1 MESARKG
8 LSFPLFLPMIPMS
21 DQEQRCCSATRAGGT
36 ALLVLVVAV
45 VVTLWWRNFGAEAPS
60 VTDGTDQAGQDPGA
74 KDHVKPVEPTW
85 ETEQFSSAAKKQL
98 HLLVEDLEKDGRVDP
113 AVIVRLSDESFRGD
127 RLRPETLE
135 TAYQDERLTVQR
147 ARSATGADEVRGREG
162 LTSSLEEL
170 VAGWNGWPEIQVHFK
185 ITSVELHE
193 DRATTRVLLETGA
206 RRDRHFLQQRAWW
219 QCGWILE
226 AKAPPRLVE
235 LRRTSLEEISGEA
248 RGGRLFAEAT
258 AGIFSAAPQVA
269 QQLADGVDH
278 WRGQS
283 QAELGVALHGHH
295 GLAIGDVNGDGLE
308 DVYLCQPGG
317 LPNRLLLQQPDG
329 TVKDTA
335 ASAGVDWLDGSRS
348 ALLLDLDNDGDQ
360 DLVVALN
367 VNLVIMA
374 NDGRGQFVEKAQ
386 AYSTGDPNSLSAADF
401 DGDGDLDVYVAGYG
415 KGFLATEWRKGEPAT
430 RVPYPYHDANN
441 GGPNLLLRNDGDW
454 RFTDATAEVG
464 LNEHNSR
471 WSFAAGWAD
480 YDSDG
485 DPDLYVANDY
495 GRNCLYRNDEGRFHD
510 VAAEAGVEDIAA
522 GMSVS
527 WCDYNGDGRPDLYIG
542 NMFSSA
548 GERIAYQREFQ
559 PGASEE
565 IRSQFQ
571 RHARGNTLF
580 ENSGDGTF
588 RDVSVA
594 RDVTLG
600 RWAWGSPF
608 VDINNDGRADL
619 VVANGY
625 ITGSDPDDL

>member
-1 MESARKG
+1 M
-8 LSFPLFLPMIPMS
+8 
-21 DQEQRCCSATRAGGT
+21 
-36 ALLVLVVAV
+36 
-45 VVTLWWRNFGAEAPS
+45 
-60 VTDGTDQAGQDPGA
+60 
-74 KDHVKPVEPTW
+74 
-85 ETEQFSSAAKKQL
+85 
-98 HLLVEDLEKDGRVDP
+98 
-113 AVIVRLSDESFRGD
+113 
-127 RLRPETLE
+127 
-135 TAYQDERLTVQR
+135 
-147 ARSATGADEVRGREG
+147 
-162 LTSSLEEL
+162 
-170 VAGWNGWPEIQVHFK
+170 
-185 ITSVELHE
+185 
-193 DRATTRVLLETGA
+193 
-206 RRDRHFLQQRAWW
+206 
-219 QCGWILE
+219 
-226 AKAPPRLVE
+226 
-235 LRRTSLEEISGEA
+235 EEISGEA
-248 RGGRLFAEAT
+248 KGGRLFVEAT
-258 AGIFSAAPQVA
+258 AGVFSQAKLVAA
-269 QQLADGVDH
+269 QLAVGIDQ
-278 WRGQS
+278 WRGRS

-295 GLAIGDVNGDGLE
+295 GLAVGDVNGDGLE
-308 DVYLCQPGG
+308 DLYLCQPGG
-317 LPNRLLLQQPDG
+317 LPNRLLVQQPDG

-348 ALLLDLDNDGDQ
+348 ALFLDLDNDGDQ

-374 NDGRGQFVEKAQ
+374 NDGRGHFIEKAQ
-386 AYSTGDPNSLSAADF
+386 AYSTGDPNSLSAADY

-415 KGFLATEWRKGEPAT
+415 KGFLATEWKKGEPAT

-454 RFTDATAEVG
+454 RFTDATTEVG

-471 WSFAAGWAD
+471 WSFAASWAD
-480 YDSDG
+480 YDADG

-527 WCDYNGDGRPDLYIG
+527 WCDYNGDGRPDLYVG

-559 PGASEE
+559 PDASEK
-565 IRSQFQ
+565 IRGQFQ

-594 RDVTLG
+594 RDVTMG
-600 RWAWGSPF
+600 RWAWGAPF
-608 VDINNDGRADL
+608 VDINNDGLADL